1 VSLSNPQ
8 ENGQP
13 NPSSRWFEW
22 TGEKGLIRYYDKEK
36 KENVELGNDFTFIL
50 LDQLGKVGG
59 WHDSSDSGIYS
70 NEVKDTRQDTLVVR
84 SFKGGTIA
92 EGIYREIK
100 DRVNAAGGKFVA
112 NLYIA
117 VKIDGVLKI
126 ASLQFSGAALHAWT
140 EFSKAH
146 RKDLTTKAVRINGF
160 TEGKKGRIVFRVP
173 IFGVKDIASDT
184 LAHAVELDKQLQDF
198 LSGYLRRTR
207 RDQAETV
214 ARHVSDEEVAQDD
227 EEPWHENPEAV
238 ASVVTDDDIPFAW
251 LMPLVLPAL
260 TIGGALLA

>member
-1 VSLSNPQ
+1 MSLSNPN

-22 TGEKGLIRYYDKEK
+22 TGEKGEVRYYDKDK
-36 KENVELGNDFTFIL
+36 KENVTIGNDFTFIL
-50 LDQLGKVGG
+50 LDQLAKVGG
-59 WHDSSDSGIYS
+59 WHDASDSGIYS
-70 NEVKDTRQDTLVVR
+70 NEVKDTRQDVLVVR

-126 ASLQFSGAALHAWT
+126 AALQLSGAALHAWA
-140 EFSKAH
+140 EFQKSH
-146 RKDLTTKAVRINGF
+146 RSELTKKAVRINGF
-160 TEGKKGRIVFRVP
+160 TEGKKGRITFRVP
-173 IFGVKDIASDT
+173 IFSTKDISADT

-198 LSGYLRRTR
+198 LNGYLKRTR

-214 ARHVSDEEVAQDD
+214 ARHVSDEEVAADD
-227 EEPWHENPEAV
+227 EQPWHDNPV
-238 ASVVTDDDIPFAW
+238 ASEAYAPVTDDDIPF
-251 LMPLVLPAL
+251 
-260 TIGGALLA
+260 